1 MIINSFDHSFGS
13 TFKEI
18 LFQLNQDIFIKYPST
33 LKITQRRKYPS
44 NVNQSKRLMVN
55 PINETFF

>member
-13 TFKEI
+13 TFQEI
-18 LFQLNQDIFIKYPST
+18 LFQLNQDIFIKFPST
-33 LKITQRRKYPS
+33 LKITQREEMFKQCKP
-44 NVNQSKRLMVN
+44 KRLMVN